1 MLYSYIFKK
10 VYFKRSTNWF
20 ETSVDFNS
28 QGRVFRNRESS
39 WLAPSPVITWEI
51 SWTKSE
57 TLFVNIQG
65 NVTNTKCNRASPF
78 ILVSVMVPYTLVKTT
93 IFVAFL
99 QIIQNWNAPLIWSN
113 YLSLSL
119 SIQIYQSNVVGNMQH
134 YWKNSCLSV
143 M

>member
-65 NVTNTKCNRASPF
+65 NVTNAKCNMTSPF
-78 ILVSVMVPYTLVKTT
+78 ILVSVMVPYTFAKTT
-93 IFVAFL
+93 ILIASL